1 MKPPKRTSKFAVAVL
16 ALFLIPGAAL
26 AQTNPP
32 CNLRT
37 GCLRLATLLPRGTSQ
52 YQALEKMGQD
62 WRTATNGAVTLVIYG
77 DGTMGTEAESV
88 QRLRV
93 GQLQAVT
100 LSAAGLSEID
110 PYLAAIEKV
119 PMLFRSLEEA
129 EYVRDKI
136 APELEKHLEQKGFV
150 ALFWADAGW
159 IQVFSRNPI
168 LRPADLKKTR
178 LLATPGDPKEIE
190 LIRALEIVPVERAWS
205 DALLSLE
212 NGAVDTLVTTPFLCL
227 AGQFNRTAKH
237 YLPLNYVPLAGATII
252 SKKAWDSLTP
262 QQREDMSKAA
272 IQAGKRIQASSR
284 AENTSSIEAMKQRG
298 LQVHSMPPD
307 AEKEWH
313 AYFEAVY
320 PKVRG
325 NLVPADIF
333 DEVQQLLAGYR
344 AAPASKAGHL

>member
-1 MKPPKRTSKFAVAVL
+1 MKTLERCSKFVI
-16 ALFLIPGAAL
+16 ALFALLAIPGAAC
-26 AQTNPP
+26 AQTKI
-32 CNLRT
+32 
-37 GCLRLATLLPRGTSQ
+37 RLATLLPRGTSQ

-62 WRTATNGAVTLVIYG
+62 WRTASNGAVTLTIYG

-88 QRLRV
+88 QRLRI

-129 EYVRDKI
+129 EYVRDQI

-168 LRPADLKKTR
+168 LRPSDLKRTR
-178 LLATPGDPKEIE
+178 LLATPGDPAEID
-190 LIRALEIVPVERAWS
+190 LIRALEILPVERAWS

-212 NGAVDTLVTTPFLCL
+212 TGAVDTLVTTPFLCL
-227 AGQFNRTAKH
+227 ASQFDRTAKH
-237 YLPLNYVPLAGATII
+237 YLALNYVPLAGATII
-252 SKKAWDSLTP
+252 SKKTWDALTP
-262 QQREDMSKAA
+262 KQREDMSKAA
-272 IQAGKRIQASSR
+272 IQAGKQIQASSR
-284 AENTSSIEAMKQRG
+284 AENNSSVDAMKKRG
-298 LQVHSMPPD
+298 LQAHAVPADS
-307 AEKEWH
+307 EKEWR

-320 PKVRG
+320 PRVRG

-333 DEVQQLLAGYR
+333 DEVQRLLADYR
-344 AAPASKAGHL
+344 GAASKGGHL

>member
-1 MKPPKRTSKFAVAVL
+1 MNSRLLCRICLLFI
-16 ALFLIPGAAL
+16 ALLSPWAAS
-26 AQTNPP
+26 AQIKI
-32 CNLRT
+32 
-37 GCLRLATLLPRGTSQ
+37 RLATLLPRGTSQ

-62 WRTATNGAVTLVIYG
+62 WRSATGGAITLTIYG

-88 QRLRV
+88 QRLRI

-110 PYLAAIEKV
+110 PYLAAIEKI
-119 PMLFRSLEEA
+119 PMLFRSLDEA
-129 EYVRDKI
+129 EYVRNKI

-159 IQVFSRNPI
+159 IQVFSRNQI
-168 LRPADLKKTR
+168 LRPSDLKRTR
-178 LLATPGDPKEIE
+178 LLATPGDPKEID

-212 NGAVDTLVTTPFLCL
+212 TGAVDTLVTTPFLCL
-227 AGQFNRTAKH
+227 AGQFDRTAKH

-252 SKKAWDSLTP
+252 SKKTWDALTP
-262 QQREDMSKAA
+262 QQREEMSKAA
-272 IQAGKRIQASSR
+272 VLAGRQIQASSR
-284 AENTSSIEAMKQRG
+284 AENASSVDAMKKRG
-298 LQVHSMPPD
+298 LQVHAVPPD
-307 AEKEWH
+307 AEKEWR

-325 NLVPADIF
+325 NLVPQDIF
-333 DEVQQLLAGYR
+333 DEVQHVLVDYRSSTAAAGR
-344 AAPASKAGHL
+344 P